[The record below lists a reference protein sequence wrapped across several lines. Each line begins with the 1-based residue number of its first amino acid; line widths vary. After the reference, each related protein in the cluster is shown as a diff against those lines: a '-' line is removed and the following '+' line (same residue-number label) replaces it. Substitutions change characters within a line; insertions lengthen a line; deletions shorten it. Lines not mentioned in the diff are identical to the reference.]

1 MVVKRDSGLYA
12 RCMPLILVLLFI
24 AIPIA
29 ELAVIIQVG
38 QWIGVLPTI
47 ALLILD
53 SLLGAALLRAQ
64 GRLAWSRF
72 NLALAE
78 GRVPAREVFDG
89 AAVLFGGALLL
100 TPGFITDVFG
110 LLLLIPP
117 TRAVIRRL
125 LVSLVGGRYVTAWRV
140 ASWGGNR
147 YRRRR
152 GAGREYGPNGWPGD
166 GGAARDYQYEGTAR
180 EIPEDPQELSEPG
193 DGQRD

>member
-1 MVVKRDSGLYA
+1 
-12 RCMPLILVLLFI
+12 MPLILVLLFI

-64 GRLAWSRF
+64 GRLAWARF
-72 NLALAE
+72 NLAVAQ

-117 TRAVIRRL
+117 TRAVVRRL
-125 LVSLVGGRYVTAWRV
+125 LIALIGGRELMAWRV

-147 YRRRR
+147 YRRGR
-152 GAGREYGPNGWPGD
+152 GAGRASGSNGWPGD
-166 GGAARDYQYEGTAR
+166 PGEARDYQYEGTAR
-180 EIPEDPQELSEPG
+180 EIPEDPEELSEPG
-193 DGQRD
+193 DEQRG